1 MKLAEVHELIATHF
15 TAKRVKLRV
24 EVIVGIAK
32 RRGEGSHGSGDAW
45 SRSRGSVTRPEGRDP
60 QGNSGTDAMA
70 MVNEPKYMEK
80 EEEKSL
86 AR

>member
-15 TAKRVKLRV
+15 TALRVSLRV

-32 RRGEGSHGSGDAW
+32 RRREGSRGIDDAW

-70 MVNEPKYMEK
+70 MVNEPKCMEK
-80 EEEKSL
+80 EEEKRL
-86 AR
+86 TR